1 MNRKACAGS
10 IRAEGYRMLRIPGT
24 SGFVRIS
31 LRDTV
36 KLSEAAVSAVIRMS
50 GRYAVLDEAGAQIR
64 TESGR
69 ELMKRFD
76 DRTRRRIMAV
86 TKSSDS
92 L

>member
-1 MNRKACAGS
+1 MF
-10 IRAEGYRMLRIPGT
+10 RIPGT
-24 SGFVRIS
+24 SGFVRVP

-36 KLSEAAVSAVIRMS
+36 KLSEAAMSAVIRMS

-64 TESGR
+64 TDSGR

-76 DRTRRRIMAV
+76 DRTQRRIMNI
-86 TKSSDS
+86 TKNSDS